1 MYCDDETPI
10 GSLYEYVLKVHLLFR
25 AVGGSPVHGSPTQA
39 DKKRVK
45 RSHLAKKFSVG
56 ISYAAKIPLKSVA
69 LALRG
74 SESEH
79 AQDALRVLDIVLRQ
93 QQAKRYAY
101 LFCHFNNVFSL
112 FGYHVSVV
120 CAVQRLSTC

>member
-1 MYCDDETPI
+1 VT
-10 GSLYEYVLKVHLLFR
+10 
-25 AVGGSPVHGSPTQA
+25 
-39 DKKRVK
+39 
-45 RSHLAKKFSVG
+45 

-93 QQAKRYAY
+93 QQAKRYPISFVITVTNLLFFTYFLVTTCVCCFLYTEVVY
-101 LFCHFNNVFSL
+101 LLGSHFLVMTVETL
-112 FGYHVSVV
+112 
-120 CAVQRLSTC
+120 LI